1 MTVLL
6 NEVQYTALA
15 SQNQAVTAWTDAE
28 KAVLKLY
35 EDKSKMAAVYTLRQK
50 TSAGAMVL
58 AQTVT
63 FEHVHVKVIDAFVT
77 LDAKYQPKDVTP
89 EVELDEA
96 IEKVPFGKA
105 NDYYTRFVEVMVMA
119 RV

>member
-50 TSAGAMVL
+50 TSAGAM
-58 AQTVT
+58 
-63 FEHVHVKVIDAFVT
+63 EHAHVKVIDAFVT

-96 IEKVPFGKA
+96 LEKIPFGKA
-105 NDYYTRFVEVMVMA
+105 NNYYIRFVEVMA